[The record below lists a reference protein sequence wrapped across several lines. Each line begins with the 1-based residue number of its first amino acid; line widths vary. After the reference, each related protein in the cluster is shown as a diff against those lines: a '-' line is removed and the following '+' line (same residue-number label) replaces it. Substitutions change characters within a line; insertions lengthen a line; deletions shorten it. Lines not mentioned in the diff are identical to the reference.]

1 MPLFSILLLTGLT
14 NMNDHLGFWEYE
26 AARGEN
32 VRQYFI
38 ARNARKS
45 SKTGP
50 GLDLYAANLS
60 VVEAIR

>member
-1 MPLFSILLLTGLT
+1 
-14 NMNDHLGFWEYE
+14 MNDHLGFWEYE